1 MIFIPNFR
9 LAVSRGAIGKAS
21 SAAAL
26 KKSGSNLMKP
36 KNRVIGRKQ
45 APTTGIKLTE
55 KKLAAILQTTDFP
68 EMAEPTVMVPMT
80 ATDSNTELKAKEAIA
95 AKPEEIKENLVAS
108 KASGIKVPRVYT
120 GTAAAVRPK
129 LPLNVT
135 TTSMTGLKN
144 RTLTRPTPSKRNT
157 LPQFPVKPAASVVG
171 ADAKQANAYKIVKGV
186 RMNRRFELMMKHRN
200 TNKTTEKN

>member
-1 MIFIPNFR
+1 MG
-9 LAVSRGAIGKAS
+9 RGAIGKAS

-45 APTTGIKLTE
+45 GPTTGVKLTE

-68 EMAEPTVMVPMT
+68 EMAEPTVSVPMT
-80 ATDSNTELKAKEAIA
+80 ATDNTTELKAKEAIPT
-95 AKPEEIKENLVAS
+95 KPEEIKENLIAP

-120 GTAAAVRPK
+120 GTAAPVKPK
-129 LPLNVT
+129 LPLNVSM
-135 TTSMTGLKN
+135 TSMTGLKN
-144 RTLTRPTPSKRNT
+144 RTLTAKTRPTPAKTNT
-157 LPQFPVKPAASVVG
+157 LPQFPVKPAAGVVG
-171 ADAKQANAYKIVKGV
+171 VSGADTKPANAYKIVKGV